1 MASVDTTVIIL
12 KERENIIATNYV
24 GVASYVILIYDHLLT
39 LSDEVNYIWRGGKG
53 PVIYLFLLNRY
64 FFPLAFAVNLYAYLS
79 RTFNPAACKHF
90 VRYEGATT
98 VIAFGVTGLMMIL
111 RVNAL
116 YSGRSRIVQVI
127 LCSLWLA
134 QVGVCAWLLS
144 TGMPV
149 PHSTSLH
156 SCSLILDPRRMYL
169 AALFTTALLVFDTT
183 VVVLTLYKTLT
194 VPWKSATAGKL
205 RSCTSFG
212 SNNALM
218 KTILKNGLW
227 YYAVVFSTNLT
238 LMIMIVTASDGLKYI
253 LGQFSQLISV
263 TMMSRI
269 TLHLR
274 KIGARRNSTV
284 IMSLNSSVPP
294 PISSFNS
301 TVAGG
306 GTEYTTRNSDMTFAN
321 LQTPGTSGGG
331 TLSIEQNSKSSSSRS
346 LVRQIGVHETSESS
360 SSELSN
366 RYADRLSRLK
376 DWKSYA
382 E

>member
-1 MASVDTTVIIL
+1 MVSIDINANIL

-39 LSDEVNYIWRGGKG
+39 LSDEVSYIWSGGKG

-79 RTFNPAACKHF
+79 RAFNPAACKHF
-90 VRYEGATT
+90 VRYEGATI
-98 VIAFGVTGLMMIL
+98 VIAFGVAGLMMIL

-116 YSGRSRIVQVI
+116 YGGRSRLVQVI

-144 TGMPV
+144 TGMPYVAV

-169 AALFTTALLVFDTT
+169 AALFTTAPLVFDTT
-183 VVVLTLYKTLT
+183 VVVLTLYKTLAI
-194 VPWKSATAGKL
+194 PWKSVTAGKL

-212 SNNALM
+212 VNNALM

-274 KIGARRNSTV
+274 KIGAKRNSTV
-284 IMSLNSSVPP
+284 IMSPDPSVPP
-294 PISSFNS
+294 NTSSFNS
-301 TVAGG
+301 TVAGVAS
-306 GTEYTTRNSDMTFAN
+306 ECTTGDSEMTFAN
-321 LQTPGTSGGG
+321 PRTCGTDGVDV
-331 TLSIEQNSKSSSSRS
+331 LSTVPNLRSQS
-346 LVRQIGVHETSESS
+346 LVRQIGRDESS
-360 SSELSN
+360 STIS
-366 RYADRLSRLK
+366 
-376 DWKSYA
+376 
-382 E
+382 